1 MTTLVHARTSR
12 RPSNGSIAARRAV
25 VRWAW
30 RMFRREWRQQIL
42 VTALL
47 TVAVAAAIGSLT
59 LVYNTD
65 PLDNGEFGSASG
77 LLRFDA
83 SHPQALEAALESA
96 EESFGTAEV
105 VGHRALPVPG
115 GVETVDFRSQDP
127 DGPYG
132 GELLGVRSG
141 SYPAGP
147 GQVAVTDGVAELLSL
162 ELGET
167 LALDGRQRT
176 IVGIVENP
184 RDLSDEFALVSPSSA
199 AAPHNVTVLV
209 DASMESLRAYA
220 ESLPEN
226 GRSGLVQL
234 GTLGENEAA
243 DSFAMFS
250 IATVFLLLASL
261 VAAAG
266 FAVVAQRRL
275 RQLGMLAAIGATQ
288 QHLRLVLLWNGAV
301 VGVVAALLGTIAGL
315 ALWVTFAP
323 TLESALGHRIDRLSL
338 PWMLLAM
345 VVLLAVLGATAAAW
359 WPGRTVARLPTL
371 LALSGRPPQPRPAC
385 HSAIA
390 AAGLI
395 TVGIGCLALSNRDR
409 VPLIVAG
416 ILATILGTLL
426 LGPLTIRV
434 LARTAAHTPVA
445 PRLALRDLA
454 RYQARS
460 GAALAAI
467 TLALGIA
474 AALVVTAAAE
484 EKQESQRLAAALPNL
499 SDRQI
504 RVYTGPTSEPEL
516 IPLPLQTPSQVARSA
531 ARVRQIVFGLGQASV
546 IPLQKAVQPGD
557 PPIVTFEGDR
567 ALIAVGLS
575 KRVGPQRTDRASGVY
590 VATPALLRYLGVD
603 PATVDPSA
611 DFLADASVPT

>member
-1 MTTLVHARTSR
+1 
-12 RPSNGSIAARRAV
+12 
-25 VRWAW
+25 
-30 RMFRREWRQQIL
+30 
-42 VTALL
+42 
-47 TVAVAAAIGSLT
+47 
-59 LVYNTD
+59 
-65 PLDNGEFGSASG
+65 
-77 LLRFDA
+77 
-83 SHPQALEAALESA
+83 
-96 EESFGTAEV
+96 
-105 VGHRALPVPG
+105 
-115 GVETVDFRSQDP
+115 
-127 DGPYG
+127 
-132 GELLGVRSG
+132 
-141 SYPAGP
+141 
-147 GQVAVTDGVAELLSL
+147 
-162 ELGET
+162 
-167 LALDGRQRT
+167 
-176 IVGIVENP
+176 
-184 RDLSDEFALVSPSSA
+184 
-199 AAPHNVTVLV
+199 
-209 DASMESLRAYA
+209 
-220 ESLPEN
+220 
-226 GRSGLVQL
+226 
-234 GTLGENEAA
+234 
-243 DSFAMFS
+243 
-250 IATVFLLLASL
+250 
-261 VAAAG
+261 
-266 FAVVAQRRL
+266 
-275 RQLGMLAAIGATQ
+275 
-288 QHLRLVLLWNGAV
+288 VLLWNGAV

-371 LALSGRPPQPRPAC
+371 LALSGRPPQPRPAR

-395 TVGIGCLALSNRDR
+395 TVGIGCLALSDRDR

-416 ILATILGTLL
+416 ILATVLGTLF
-426 LGPLTIRV
+426 LGPLAIRV

-531 ARVRQIVFGLGQASV
+531 ARAPDRLRPRSGL
-546 IPLQKAVQPGD
+546 
-557 PPIVTFEGDR
+557 R
-567 ALIAVGLS
+567 
-575 KRVGPQRTDRASGVY
+575 
-590 VATPALLRYLGVD
+590 D
-603 PATVDPSA
+603 PAPEGR
-611 DFLADASVPT
+611 PTGRYAHRHVRG